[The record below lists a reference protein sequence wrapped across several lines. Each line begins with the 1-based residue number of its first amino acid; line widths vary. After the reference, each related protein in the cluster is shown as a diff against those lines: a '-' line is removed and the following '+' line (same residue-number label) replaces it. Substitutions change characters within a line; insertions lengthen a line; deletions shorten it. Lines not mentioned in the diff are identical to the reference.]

1 MCVHPLMRFP
11 SPLAPGARIGLVA
24 PAGPCRDS
32 TDVNR
37 AVENTRSLG
46 WEPVVGAH
54 ALECDGYLAGSDAHR
69 LADLNR
75 FAADDTIDAVWCI
88 RGGYGTMRLLDGL
101 DYDSWRRRPKALLG
115 YSDITALHAAIGA
128 RAELVTFHAPTARS
142 TLTSF
147 SRDSLLEA
155 ATGSRPYVVRSERAT
170 TLVAGQA
177 RGRLVGGNLALVSAL
192 TGTPYA
198 PHFAGAI
205 LVLEDVNESVYRIER
220 MLTQLRLSGALADV
234 AGIVFGQVTGI
245 PDEPAN
251 AERPLRRALAE
262 AAERRGVP
270 CLSDFAVGHIDDQL
284 TIPLGAT
291 AMLDADAGTLTI
303 ERT

>member
-205 LVLEDVNESVYRIER
+205 LVLEDVNESVYRI
-220 MLTQLRLSGALADV
+220 ADV
-234 AGIVFGQVTGI
+234 AGIVFGQFTDI

-270 CLSDFAVGHIDDQL
+270 CLSDFAVGHVDDQF

-291 AMLDADAGTLTI
+291 AVLDADAGTLTI

>member
-11 SPLAPGARIGLVA
+11 PPLASGARIGLVA
-24 PAGPCRDS
+24 PAGPCRDA
-32 TDVNR
+32 TDVDR
-37 AVENTRSLG
+37 AIQNTRSLG
-46 WEPVVGAH
+46 WEPILGTH

-69 LADLNR
+69 LADFNR

-88 RGGYGTMRLLDGL
+88 RGGYGTMRLLDSL
-101 DYDSWRRRPKALLG
+101 DYDAWRRHPKALLG

-128 RAELVTFHAPTARS
+128 RVELVTFHAPTARS

-147 SRDSLLEA
+147 SRDSLLAA
-155 ATGSRPYVVRSERAT
+155 ATGTAPYVIRSERAT
-170 TLVAGQA
+170 TLAAGRA

-198 PHFAGAI
+198 PRFAGAI
-205 LVLEDVNESVYRIER
+205 LVLEDVNESVYRIDR

-234 AGIVFGQVTGI
+234 AGIIFGQFTDI

-262 AAERRGVP
+262 VAERRGVP
-270 CLSDFAVGHIDDQL
+270 CLSDFAVGHVDDQF
-284 TIPLGAT
+284 TIPLGA
-291 AMLDADAGTLTI
+291 AAVLDADAGTLTI
-303 ERT
+303 ERA

>member
-11 SPLAPGARIGLVA
+11 SPLAPGARVGLVA
-24 PAGPCRDS
+24 PAGPCRDAG
-32 TDVNR
+32 DVDR
-37 AVENTRSLG
+37 SIENTRSLG

-69 LADLNR
+69 LDDLNR

-101 DYDSWRRRPKALLG
+101 DYHAWRRRPRALLG
-115 YSDITALHAAIGA
+115 YSDITALHASIGA

-142 TLTSF
+142 TLTSLAR
-147 SRDSLLEA
+147 SSLLEA
-155 ATGSRPYVVRSERAT
+155 VTGSGPYVIRSERAT
-170 TLVAGQA
+170 TLVAGRA

-192 TGTPYA
+192 IGTPYA
-198 PHFAGAI
+198 LRFAGAI
-205 LVLEDVNESVYRIER
+205 LVLEDVNESVYRIDR
-220 MLTQLRLSGALADV
+220 MLTQLRLSGALGDV
-234 AGIVFGQVTGI
+234 AGIVFGQFTDI

-270 CLSDFAVGHIDDQL
+270 CLSDFAVGHVDDQF

-291 AMLDADAGTLTI
+291 VVLDADAGTLTI
-303 ERT
+303 ERK

>member
-128 RAELVTFHAPTARS
+128 RADVVTFHAPTARS

-155 ATGSRPYVVRSERAT
+155 ATGSRPYVIRSECAT
-170 TLVAGQA
+170 TLVAGRA
-177 RGRLVGGNLALVSAL
+177 SGRLVGGNLALVSAL

-205 LVLEDVNESVYRIER
+205 LVLEDVNESVYRIDR

-234 AGIVFGQVTGI
+234 AGIVFGQFTDI